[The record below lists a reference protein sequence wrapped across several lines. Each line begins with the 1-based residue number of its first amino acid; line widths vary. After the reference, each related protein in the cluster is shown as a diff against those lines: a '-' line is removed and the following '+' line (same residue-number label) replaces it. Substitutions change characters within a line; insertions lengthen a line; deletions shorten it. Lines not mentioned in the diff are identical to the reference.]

1 MLVVSRVKGAVRIAA
16 GSVAVV
22 LAAALAGCT
31 GDDSPVPPS
40 TVTPTAAFSSDFV
53 EPDPLVP
60 APLRGTL
67 VPEGS
72 LTGPSLAAKVD
83 NHEEARPQIGL
94 ERTDIVFEEL
104 VEGGLTRYVAIWQSD
119 VPELIGPVRSIRP
132 MDPDIVS
139 PFGGIIA
146 FSGGQEQFVDMMR
159 NTPVYNAIHG
169 ESDTEST
176 FYRIDG
182 YSSPH
187 DVVVRA
193 QQLISEH
200 PDLAAPAQQFA
211 YSVDASSS
219 TAGLD
224 GAPTASIDLR
234 FSDERFPGWV
244 WDAASGTWLRSQ
256 EGSPDLDAEG
266 AQLSAVNV
274 VTLRVDEVYDY
285 DAEVPQAVMVSSGEA
300 WVSTGGK
307 TVHATW
313 AKDAPTAPIRLVD
326 DLGATVR
333 LAPGNTWVELVPHDQ
348 GSVTIVPPVA

>member
-1 MLVVSRVKGAVRIAA
+1 MVSRRSDAVRVAA
-16 GSVAVV
+16 GCVVVA

-31 GDDSPVPPS
+31 SESEPVPEN
-40 TVTPTAAFSSDFV
+40 TVTPTAAFSSDYV
-53 EPDPLVP
+53 EPAPLVP

-67 VPEGS
+67 VAEGS

-83 NHEEARPQIGL
+83 NHEEARPQLGL

-139 PFGGIIA
+139 PLGGIIA

-159 NTPVYNAIHG
+159 DTPVYNAIHG
-169 ESDTEST
+169 ESDTEAT

-182 YSSPH
+182 KESPH

-193 QQLISEH
+193 QELVSEH
-200 PDLAAPAQQFA
+200 LDLAAPSQQFA
-211 YSVDASSS
+211 YSYDVPSS
-219 TAGLD
+219 TAALEGD
-224 GAPTASIDLR
+224 PTAGVSLV
-234 FSDERFPGWV
+234 FSDERYPSWS
-244 WDAASGTWLRSQ
+244 WDEASSTWLRSQ
-256 EGSPDLDAEG
+256 EGAPDLDSEG

-285 DAEVPQAVMVSSGEA
+285 DAEVPQAVMVASGEA

-313 AKDAPTAPIRLVD
+313 SKDAATSPIRLTD
-326 DLGATVR
+326 DLGATLR
-333 LAPGNTWVELVPHDQ
+333 LAPGNTWVELVPNEQ
-348 GSVTIVPPVA
+348 GSVTFLPPSA